1 MLMTSLQLPHC
12 NKYEAQGSRQ
22 CRAQCLQIQEL
33 RMCYHFTLFFNA
45 AKAKAFTTFLA
56 GLALTFTN
64 SPNAMRLPAFVA
76 GLYLFLIM
84 HTPGMVNLP
93 VPFTSLPASSAKAS
107 KTFDTSDL
115 FFSQAAPTAS
125 AMALFA
131 IDLTPFFMLFMP
143 FIAFI
148 AFIAF
153 LAIVTGG
160 WNLISNCEA
169 KRVHLTA

>member
-1 MLMTSLQLPHC
+1 MLMTSPAASPLQQVRSTRLAAMQSTVLT
-12 NKYEAQGSRQ
+12 N
-22 CRAQCLQIQEL
+22 LQAS
-33 RMCYHFTLFFNA
+33 MCHHFTLFFNA

-84 HTPGMVNLP
+84 QTPGMVNLP

-125 AMALFA
+125 AMALFGIA
-131 IDLTPFFMLFMP
+131 FTPFFMLFMP

-153 LAIVTGG
+153 LAILVEGKNKIFYCKAR
-160 WNLISNCEA
+160 WE
-169 KRVHLTA
+169 